1 MVRGRE
7 RARPQT
13 GWLNP
18 ASSPRSWA
26 KPSLLEPESSWLFRG
41 NNACFF
47 FQFVI
52 SPSVTVVCGTCSL
65 GVRFPEPPPGQALC
79 RAHFTGE
86 ETGPGESPAKGTSQ
100 QVQLCPSS
108 FDSRNY

>member
-1 MVRGRE
+1 MWCGAVREPGHRQAGSILPPPLGAGQSLRCWNQ
-7 RARPQT
+7 RAA
-13 GWLNP
+13 GFSEGIMLV
-18 ASSPRSWA
+18 
-26 KPSLLEPESSWLFRG
+26 
-41 NNACFF
+41 F

-86 ETGPGESPAKGTSQ
+86 ETGPGESPVKGTSQ